1 MKDMESDYNIYYCKA
16 DRSRSDSVLKKL
28 QGDGVDANSRAEDP
42 MFVDPENGDFS
53 FRPGS
58 PALALGIE
66 PLDTAKMG
74 LIKEKNNGK

>member
-1 MKDMESDYNIYYCKA
+1 MTWF
-16 DRSRSDSVLKKL
+16 
-28 QGDGVDANSRAEDP
+28 NSRYDRATWVTCCLLMLCVQAQAAFHGGPLSTDP
-42 MFVDPENGDFS
+42 AGGDFS

-74 LIKEKNNGK
+74 LIKEKNNGE